1 MMARMFT
8 GATGRVFMLLCLMY
22 FIMYVDR
29 VNISVAAPVIQQE
42 LQLTKAQLG
51 VALSAF
57 GLCYALLQ
65 IVNGYLGDRFGP
77 RKVLTILGV
86 LWSLGTL
93 ATGLIGGFYSLVA
106 ARILVG
112 LGEAGTIP
120 TATRAMS
127 NWVPRAYR
135 GFAQGFTHT
144 SARLAAAVTPALV
157 IVVIAAIGWRGAFA
171 LLGAVSLAW
180 AVLWYLYF
188 RDDPREHRGVAATA
202 LAELPLFETAKQRPD
217 VPWRQL
223 IPRIM
228 PVTLVFFC
236 HAWTLW
242 LYLTWLPS
250 FFVGE
255 YHIDLKRSAMFTS
268 GVFAAGMIG
277 DTVGGLI
284 SDWIYART
292 GNVNAARR
300 NTVILAFLGSTAF
313 MSLVFVTH
321 DPFQIAL
328 CLAASLFFLEM
339 SEGPVWAVPMDVAPR
354 YAGIA
359 GSFVSTAA
367 GVAAVLSPA
376 AFGFIADLTGSF
388 LPPFLMSLGF
398 LVLGIVL
405 AFFMR
410 PDIAVGERAASA
422 KTAEARA

>member
-1 MMARMFT
+1 MLARMFT
-8 GATGRVFMLLCLMY
+8 GATGKVFILLCLMY
-22 FIMYVDR
+22 FIMYIDR
-29 VNISVAAPVIQQE
+29 VNISVAAPLIQREMQITNT
-42 LQLTKAQLG
+42 QIG

-57 GLCYALLQ
+57 GICYAFLQ
-65 IVNGYLGDRFGP
+65 IVNGYLGDRLGP
-77 RKVLTILGV
+77 RRVLSVLGIF
-86 LWSLGTL
+86 WSLGTL
-93 ATGLIGGFYSLVA
+93 ATGLASGFYSLVA

-144 SARLAAAVTPALV
+144 AARLAAAVTPPLV
-157 IVVIAAIGWRGAFA
+157 LLAMSFAGWRGAFV
-171 LLGAVSLAW
+171 LLGAISLAW
-180 AVLWYLYF
+180 AVLWYFYF
-188 RDDPREHRGVAATA
+188 RDDPREHRGVTPQA
-202 LAELPLFETAKQRPD
+202 LTELPLFETAQQRPK
-217 VPWRQL
+217 VPWRAL
-223 IPRIM
+223 IPRIV

-255 YHIDLKRSAMFTS
+255 YHIDIKRSAMFTS

-277 DTVGGLI
+277 DTVGGLL
-284 SDWIYART
+284 SDWIYKRT

-300 NTVILAFLGSTAF
+300 NIVILAFLGSAAL
-313 MSLVFVTH
+313 MSLVFFTR
-321 DPFQIAL
+321 DPIQVAL

-354 YAGIA
+354 YSGIA

-367 GVAAVLSPA
+367 GLGAVLSPA
-376 AFGFIADLTGSF
+376 AFGFVADLTGSF
-388 LPPFLMSLGF
+388 LPPFLMSLG
-398 LVLGIVL
+398 LLILGVAL

-410 PDIAVGERAASA
+410 PDIPVVDEPVIGKLAER
-422 KTAEARA
+422 RA